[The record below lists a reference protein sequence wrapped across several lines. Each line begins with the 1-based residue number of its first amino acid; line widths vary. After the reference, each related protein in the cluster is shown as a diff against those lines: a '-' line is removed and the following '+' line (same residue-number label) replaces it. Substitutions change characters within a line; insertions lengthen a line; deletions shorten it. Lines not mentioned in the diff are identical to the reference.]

1 MSDVILNLGQDA
13 ATEPAFI
20 SKAADPTISPAYAL
34 PADFAAQYPQPLD
47 PTELLALC
55 EEVSLLQQIPEHRTG
70 LKFDMWREMTS
81 LAYNSGSSYIA
92 FGDGLCPEEFTHDG
106 SNKTVTLKNLGAK
119 KSLGLSDIMHSAS
132 VVGGYG
138 DAIGMLNGPFPSGE
152 GLPGDAG
159 ASTFRKK
166 AVADLKAKEA
176 TLAATLVLNG
186 WDRLLVA
193 GNASNNPLEFD
204 GIENWATN
212 QSCTFHTNDNSASGT
227 FSGIGFDRFLSE
239 GCAKPTHILGHST
252 AIQEMLSAYFQLGF
266 AGSQIV
272 NNSDGNR
279 IVPGFNFASYVNTG
293 IGRLAVIA
301 DNNFRRNNQGGGN
314 FQADLWALRMRH
326 NGDDLV
332 YRMTQIP
339 FSMMDLVPG
348 CTMISFQIWVK
359 TALVIKV
366 CCAQGRYTS
375 AFTGRISS
383 TCTVLG

>member
-1 MSDVILNLGQDA
+1 MADVVLNLGQDS

-20 SKAADPTISPAYAL
+20 ARAADPVISPAYAL

-55 EEVSLLQQIPEHRTG
+55 EEVSLLQQIPEQRTG
-70 LKFDMWREMTS
+70 LKAHLWREMTS
-81 LAYNSGSSYIA
+81 LGYNSGSSYIA
-92 FGDGLCPEEFTHDG
+92 FGDGLCPEEYTHNG
-106 SNKTVTLKNLGAK
+106 ENLTVTLKNLGAK
-119 KSLGLSDIMHSAS
+119 KSLGISDIVHSAS

-138 DAIGMLNGPFPSGE
+138 DAIGALNGPLPSGE
-152 GLPGDAG
+152 GMPGDAG
-159 ASTFRKK
+159 ASSFMKK
-166 AVADLKAKEA
+166 TVADLKAKEA

-193 GNASNNPLEFD
+193 GNSSSNSLEFD

-212 QSCTFHTNDNSASGT
+212 MSCTMHTNDNSASGT
-227 FSGIGFDRFLSE
+227 FSGIGFDRFLTE

-266 AGSQIV
+266 QGSQVV
-272 NNSDGNR
+272 NFTDGNR
-279 IVPGFNFASYVNTG
+279 LTPGFNFASYVNTG

-301 DNNFRRNNQGGGN
+301 DNNFTRAASGSTT
-314 FQADLWALRMRH
+314 FSASLWAMRFTH
-326 NGDDLV
+326 NGDPLV
-332 YRMTQIP
+332 YRITQIP
-339 FSMMDLVPG
+339 FSLMDLTPG

-359 TALVIKV
+359 TALVIKL
-366 CCAQGRYTS
+366 CCSHGRFDS
-375 AFTGRISS
+375 QFSGRIAT